1 MALFQQA
8 KQAATAAQNNY
19 IAEIRCGRMNM
30 KQDSG
35 MVEPELE
42 KGLLYVHRSREDM
55 LVHLCWKNRKSDSVL
70 DDLIVFEGD
79 CSVKH
84 IKQLPEHRVFFVKM
98 NQNNERKFYWF
109 QHTDKETD
117 EALIG
122 DLHEALNNTA
132 AAEEKQKKAKAA
144 TSGAKAGGKTGNRG
158 LDQLSSLLGGNADGN
173 QVLTQL
179 MQSGA
184 LGPDGMRQ
192 LLDLAR
198 EQGDERSGN
207 ESRTAS
213 AATSATN
220 NPAVESTPV
229 SSNTN
234 QKGGASKK
242 LKMGDLANAFSM
254 VRNTQQYDMTKVLG
268 TDSLV
273 NMLGNKDVQDRLNEH
288 MPKDEKI
295 AGTPGDIRAAIG
307 SPQYQQAVQAFQ
319 EALESGQLGPVLA
332 QFQLPENAIKAAGTG
347 NIKAFAEAMQGDKKP
362 AGESSTSTAA
372 ADDKMSDDKA
382 EDKKDEKTDA
392 EKKED
397 NDASKEVDDEED
409 KMAVD

>member
-8 KQAATAAQNNY
+8 KQAATKAQNNY
-19 IAEIRCGRMNM
+19 IAEIRCGRMTM
-30 KQDSG
+30 KADG

-79 CSVKH
+79 ASVKL

-117 EALIG
+117 TTLIT
-122 DLHEALNNTA
+122 DLNEALNNTT
-132 AAEEKQKKAKAA
+132 AAEAKKKAKAA
-144 TSGAKAGGKTGNRG
+144 SSGAKPGAKLGKGG
-158 LDQLSSLLGGNADGN
+158 LDQLSSLLGGNAEGN
-173 QVLTQL
+173 QMLTQL

-192 LLDLAR
+192 LLDLAQR
-198 EQGDERSGN
+198 EQGGDESQ
-207 ESRTAS
+207 TPS

-220 NPAVESTPV
+220 QPAVESTPV
-229 SSNTN
+229 ASSNTN
-234 QKGGASKK
+234 QKGTASKK

-268 TDSLV
+268 TESLV

-288 MPKDEKI
+288 MPKDSKI
-295 AGTPGDIRAAIG
+295 GGSPGDIRAAIG

-332 QFQLPENAIKAAGTG
+332 QFKLPESAIKAAGTG
-347 NIKAFAEAMQGDKKP
+347 NMKAFAEAMQGEKTKSE
-362 AGESSTSTAA
+362 ESSTSTAA
-372 ADDKMSDDKA
+372 AEKMSDEKD
-382 EDKKDEKTDA
+382 EKKDEKTEQ
-392 EKKED
+392 EKKEESET
-397 NDASKEVDDEED
+397 SKEVDDEED